1 MRKTNLNTRTLT
13 KIIGILFIVLAIMM
27 LSNMLIEKT
36 IQTISTKKKSLP
48 IYCVETDEKKVA
60 ISFDA
65 AWGNDDTD
73 DLLRILDEYNVKTTF
88 FLVKMWVEKYPEDV
102 KKMIAAGHDIGNHSS
117 THPHMSKLG
126 EDGIKKELMDAHD
139 AVKELTGYEMDLFR
153 PPFGDYNDRLVETA
167 KDCGYYTIQW
177 DVDSL
182 DWKEYGVDHEIK
194 TVLQHK
200 ALGNGTIILF
210 HNDAKY
216 TPEALPAILKGLQDQ
231 GYKIVPI
238 SEIIIR
244 DDYYMDHT
252 GRQMKKGK

>member
-1 MRKTNLNTRTLT
+1 MRKTNLDTRTIT
-13 KIIGILFIVLAIMM
+13 KVIGILLIVLAIMM
-27 LSNMLIEKT
+27 LSNLLIEKT
-36 IQTISTKKKSLP
+36 IATLSASKKSLP

-73 DLLRILDEYNVKTTF
+73 VLLSILDEYNVKTTF
-88 FLVKMWVEKYPEDV
+88 FLVKMWVDKYPEDV

-117 THPHMSKLG
+117 THPHMSKLS
-126 EDGIKKELMDAHD
+126 EEGIKKELMDAHD
-139 AVKELTGYEMDLFR
+139 AVKNLTGYEMDLFR
-153 PPFGDYNDRLVETA
+153 PPFGDYNDKLVDTA

-182 DWKEYGVDHEIK
+182 DWKEYGADHEVK

-200 ALGNGTIILF
+200 ALGNGSIILF

-216 TPEALPAILKGLQDQ
+216 TPEALPAILKGLQDE
-231 GYKIVPI
+231 GYEIVPI

-252 GRQMKKGK
+252 GRQMKKE

>member
-27 LSNMLIEKT
+27 LSNIFIEKT
-36 IQTISTKKKSLP
+36 IQTISAKNKSLP

-88 FLVKMWVEKYPEDV
+88 FLVKMWVDKYPEDV

-117 THPHMSKLG
+117 THPHMSKLS
-126 EDGIKKELMDAHD
+126 EDGIQKELMDAHD
-139 AVKELTGYEMDLFR
+139 VVKELTGYEMDLFR

-167 KDCGYYTIQW
+167 EECGYYTIQW
-177 DVDSL
+177 DV
-182 DWKEYGVDHEIK
+182 
-194 TVLQHK
+194 
-200 ALGNGTIILF
+200 
-210 HNDAKY
+210 
-216 TPEALPAILKGLQDQ
+216 EASHI
-231 GYKIVPI
+231 
-238 SEIIIR
+238 
-244 DDYYMDHT
+244 
-252 GRQMKKGK
+252 